1 MPSMLDGSDFISPSA
16 INITFWTGDVMGN
29 INCTPIIIL
38 QDNIL
43 ENNED
48 ISLSLNSYFSYVNVS
63 KTSGNTILTIIE
75 DTDGK

>member
-1 MPSMLDGSDFISPSA
+1 
-16 INITFWTGDVMGN
+16 MGN

-48 ISLSLNSYFSYVNVS
+48 ISLSLNSYFSYVNIS